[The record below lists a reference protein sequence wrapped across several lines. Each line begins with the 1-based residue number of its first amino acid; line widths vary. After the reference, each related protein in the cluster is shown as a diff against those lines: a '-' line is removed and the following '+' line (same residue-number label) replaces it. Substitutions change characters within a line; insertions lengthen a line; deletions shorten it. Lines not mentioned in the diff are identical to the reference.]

1 MYAATL
7 FLLIKKKPGTQ
18 AGETTL
24 NKQDVAG

>member
-7 FLLIKKKPGTQ
+7 SLLIKKPGTQ
-18 AGETTL
+18 TGETTL